1 MTEAYMEGFAKMAE
15 ECGIDPHE
23 LMKQAQLFA
32 LARSVPKAFR
42 AAKAMRAAS
51 DLGWGA
57 PMSLARHGLGTS
69 VLKNLSVMGQRADK
83 ADKLRKANTMFNKA
97 KATASAAGSAPAVP
111 GVQHGGDRVEA
122 DGSIVLR
129 NVPRGPLAKRTEA
142 LRGFIRSRYP
152 GYAVGF

>member
-15 ECGIDPHE
+15 ECGVDPQE
-23 LMKQAQLFA
+23 LMKQAQLLA

-42 AAKAMRAAS
+42 AAKAMMAAS

-57 PMSLARHGLGTS
+57 PRTLARHGLGTS

-83 ADKLRKANTMFNKA
+83 ADRLRKANTLFNKT
-97 KATASAAGSAPAVP
+97 KATAAAAGSAPAVP
-111 GVQHGGDRVEA
+111 GVQNGGQRVDA

-129 NVPRGPLAKRTEA
+129 NAPRGPLAKRTEA
-142 LRGFIRSRYP
+142 LRDFIRRRYP
-152 GYAVGF
+152 GYEVGF